1 LAKLIDV
8 AFNFCY
14 DLINRIIKERGL
26 MPKKKSLS
34 IKVAKLLIALSV
46 MIATTPVSAWWLV
59 GEPELPKNLRVK

>member
-1 LAKLIDV
+1 
-8 AFNFCY
+8 
-14 DLINRIIKERGL
+14 